1 MPWSVWQVPR
11 LRRLLPA
18 LYTLQTLRDEYG
30 LDRSGAGTPDT
41 PVALHAELQSFA
53 RLIALREDPKLAL
66 RDARALPAPLGRD
79 PAAAHALSP
88 TSRALKR
95 APGQNRRNP
104 KGEGLGVTLT
114 VATDAVRP
122 FGGRPLSAMA
132 SKGPRRPASAFG

>member
-1 MPWSVWQVPR
+1 
-11 LRRLLPA
+11 
-18 LYTLQTLRDEYG
+18 
-30 LDRSGAGTPDT
+30 LDRSGAGRPDT

-53 RLIALREDPKLAL
+53 RLIVLREDPGLAL
-66 RDARALPAPLGRD
+66 RDARALAAPLGRG

-95 APGQNRRNP
+95 APGQNVRVSRNP